1 VPRFKNVSMNYRH
14 SYHAGNFA
22 DVAKHLAEVAIL
34 AHLAKKDA
42 PFAVID
48 SHAGR
53 GLYDLGS
60 EQARKTGEAE
70 AGIERVRALSGSP
83 LLERYLRLAA
93 TDGGQSYPGS
103 PLIAAR
109 MLRPQDRLTAIEKH
123 PEEAVLL
130 KQALAPWRKARV
142 EEGDGYARLLAQLP
156 PPERRGLILVDPPFE
171 APDEFETAARTVR
184 AAMRK
189 FATGIYLIWYPIKST
204 AAGNAF
210 AGEVLASGTKKM
222 LRIEIAIDAPEGK
235 LGRAGLLVLNPPYGF
250 DAEMEA
256 ALAIAAPP
264 LGARTKLDWLA
275 GEA

>member
-1 VPRFKNVSMNYRH
+1 MNYRH

-60 EQARKTGEAE
+60 EEARKTGEAK
-70 AGIERVRALSGSP
+70 AGIERIRDLPGSALSGSA
-83 LLERYLRLAA
+83 LLERYLKLAA
-93 TDGGQSYPGS
+93 ESGAETYPGS

-109 MLRPQDRLTAIEKH
+109 MLRPQDRMIAIEKH
-123 PEEAVLL
+123 PAEAVLL
-130 KQALAPWRKARV
+130 KQTLAPWRKARA
-142 EEGDGYARLLAQLP
+142 EEGDGYARLLAHLP
-156 PPERRGLILVDPPFE
+156 PPERRGLILIDPPFE
-171 APDEFETAARTVR
+171 ALDEFETAARTIR
-184 AAMRK
+184 AAVRK

-210 AGEVLASGTKKM
+210 AGEILASGAKKV
-222 LRIEIAIDAPEGK
+222 LRIEIVIDAMEGK
-235 LGRAGLLVLNPPYGF
+235 LSRAGLLVLNPPYGF
-250 DAEMEA
+250 DREMQA
-256 ALAIAAPP
+256 ALAMVAPR
-264 LGARTKLDWLA
+264 LGALAKLDWLA

>member
-1 VPRFKNVSMNYRH
+1 MNYRH

-60 EQARKTGEAE
+60 DEARKTGEAR
-70 AGIERVRALSGSP
+70 AGIERVRSLLGAP

-93 TDGGQSYPGS
+93 EDGAEAYPGS

-109 MLRPQDRLTAIEKH
+109 MLRPQDRLVAMEKH
-123 PEEAVLL
+123 PDEASLL

-142 EEGDGYARLLAQLP
+142 EEGDGYARLLAHLP
-156 PPERRGLILVDPPFE
+156 PSERRGLILVDPPFE
-171 APDEFETAARTVR
+171 APDEFETAARTLR
-184 AAMRK
+184 AAVRK
-189 FATGIYLIWYPIKST
+189 FATGIYLIWYPIKSA

-210 AGEVLASGTKKM
+210 AGEVLASGAKKA
-222 LRIEIAIDAPEGK
+222 LRIEIAIDAPAGK
-235 LGRAGLLVLNPPYGF
+235 LGRAGLLILNPPYGF

-256 ALAIAAPP
+256 ALAIAAPA
-264 LGARTKLDWLA
+264 LEARVKLDWLA

>member
-1 VPRFKNVSMNYRH
+1 MNYRH

-60 EQARKTGEAE
+60 EDARKTGEAQ
-70 AGIERVRALSGSP
+70 AGIERIRDLSGSA
-83 LLERYLRLAA
+83 LLGRYLRLAA
-93 TDGGQSYPGS
+93 EDGARSYPGS

-109 MLRPQDRLTAIEKH
+109 MLRPQDRLAAIEKH
-123 PEEAVLL
+123 PQEAALL

-142 EEGDGYARLLAQLP
+142 EEGDGYARLLAHLP
-156 PPERRGLILVDPPFE
+156 PAERRGLVLVDPPFE

-184 AAMRK
+184 AAVRK
-189 FATGIYLIWYPIKST
+189 FATGIYLIWYPIKSA

-210 AGEVLASGTKKM
+210 AGEVLASGAKKA
-222 LRIEIAIDAPEGK
+222 LRIEIAIDAAEGK

-250 DAEMEA
+250 DAEMTS
-256 ALAIAAPP
+256 ALAIVAPA
-264 LGARTKLDWLA
+264 LKARASLDWLA

>member
-1 VPRFKNVSMNYRH
+1 MNYRH

-34 AHLAKKDA
+34 GHLAKKDA
-42 PFAVID
+42 PFVVID

-60 EQARKTGEAE
+60 GEARKTGEAA
-70 AGIERVRALSGSP
+70 AGIEKLRGLAGPP
-83 LLERYLRLAA
+83 LLDRYLGLVANSGEDR
-93 TDGGQSYPGS
+93 YPGS

-109 MLRPQDRLTAIEKH
+109 ILRPQDRLVAMEKH
-123 PEEAVLL
+123 PEEAALL

-142 EEGDGYARLLAQLP
+142 EEGDGYARLLAHLP
-156 PPERRGLILVDPPFE
+156 PPERRGLILIDPPFE
-171 APDEFETAARTVR
+171 SPDEFETAARTVR
-184 AAMRK
+184 AAFRK
-189 FATGIYLIWYPIKST
+189 FATGIYLIWYPIKSA

-210 AGEVLASGTKKM
+210 AGEVLASGAKKA
-222 LRIEIAIDAPEGK
+222 LRIEIAIDAADGK
-235 LGRAGLLVLNPPYGF
+235 LGRAGLLILNPPYGF

-256 ALAIAAPP
+256 ALAIVAPA
-264 LGARTKLDWLA
+264 LKARTKLDVLA